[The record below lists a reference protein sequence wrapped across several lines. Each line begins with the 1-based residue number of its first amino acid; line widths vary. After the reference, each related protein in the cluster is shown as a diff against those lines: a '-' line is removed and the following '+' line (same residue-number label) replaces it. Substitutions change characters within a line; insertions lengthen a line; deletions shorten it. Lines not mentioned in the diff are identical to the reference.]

1 MACKV
6 WTGVRP
12 AAVISVVLLFLLQL
26 GLSLL
31 LLSPGLADQEAFR
44 ALLAHPQ
51 IWGAARLTLFTGLA
65 STALSL
71 VAALVIVQ
79 QARPRLAAEAGL
91 FLAVPHLAFALG
103 LSLVIMPSGVLA
115 RACALLLNWTTPPGW
130 VTTQDPLG
138 LALAAALVLKETP
151 FVVWAFAGLLN
162 REDLRTQF
170 AGQMAAARSLGHGP
184 HSAFLRIV
192 VPQLLG
198 RSAGAVIAVLVYGL
212 TVVDMALV
220 IGPTQ
225 PPTFAQVIW
234 SDLND
239 ADPAHEAR
247 GGAGVLLLALGIVLL
262 LASGW
267 LALRLG
273 SPLLRRFLVRPAPVA
288 RQGFVAPL
296 LWPLWKIVY
305 TVVLAVLVVTSVAG
319 LWRFPAL
326 LPDHLTLAAW
336 QRALADGGPLVT
348 SLWLALA
355 TAAAALGLVVLWCEA
370 VPQRLDRLLLWP
382 SLLLL
387 CLPSLVL
394 ALGQYR
400 LFLLAGQ
407 TGTAVALFLAHLMPV
422 MAYVVIMLIA
432 PYRAHDPRWQASAAG
447 LQATR
452 ARFLLRVKWPMLKA
466 PLLSAFAVG
475 FAVSVAQ
482 YAPAQLVAAGRFSTL
497 PMEAVTLAS
506 GGDRA
511 VAASY
516 GVMLALLPLVVFIG
530 SGLLSRP
537 RWSNV

>member
-1 MACKV
+1 MNFLELSAFGVMLILAIASV
-6 WTGVRP
+6 WSWAIAIDKWLQFGDLESHARKFERQFWSGRSIDDLDDSGSDRP
-12 AAVISVVLLFLLQL
+12 R
-26 GLSLL
+26 
-31 LLSPGLADQEAFR
+31 D
-44 ALLAHPQ
+44 
-51 IWGAARLTLFTGLA
+51 
-65 STALSL
+65 ALSR
-71 VAALVIVQ
+71 V
-79 QARPRLAAEAGL
+79 
-91 FLAVPHLAFALG
+91 F
-103 LSLVIMPSGVLA
+103 
-115 RACALLLNWTTPPGW
+115 
-130 VTTQDPLG
+130 
-138 LALAAALVLKETP
+138 
-151 FVVWAFAGLLN
+151 
-162 REDLRTQF
+162 
-170 AGQMAAARSLGHGP
+170 
-184 HSAFLRIV
+184 
-192 VPQLLG
+192 
-198 RSAGAVIAVLVYGL
+198 
-212 TVVDMALV
+212 
-220 IGPTQ
+220 
-225 PPTFAQVIW
+225 
-234 SDLND
+234 
-239 ADPAHEAR
+239 
-247 GGAGVLLLALGIVLL
+247 
-262 LASGW
+262 
-267 LALRLG
+267 
-273 SPLLRRFLVRPAPVA
+273 
-288 RQGFVAPL
+288 
-296 LWPLWKIVY
+296 
-305 TVVLAVLVVTSVAG
+305 
-319 LWRFPAL
+319 
-326 LPDHLTLAAW
+326 
-336 QRALADGGPLVT
+336 
-348 SLWLALA
+348 
-355 TAAAALGLVVLWCEA
+355 AAAALGLVVLWCEA

-422 MAYVVIMLIA
+422 MAYVVIMLIV